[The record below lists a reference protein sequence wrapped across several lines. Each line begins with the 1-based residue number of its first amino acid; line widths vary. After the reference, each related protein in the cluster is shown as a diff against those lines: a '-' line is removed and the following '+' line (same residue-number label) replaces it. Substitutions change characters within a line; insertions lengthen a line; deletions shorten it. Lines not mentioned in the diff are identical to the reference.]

1 MSVTTDHKNT
11 VQPLTERLQFR
22 FVFAIT
28 FLWFF
33 ICAVGC
39 RLTLQPLANSLPG
52 ETCFQSAKR
61 SAYSLVPYA
70 FMRI

>member
-1 MSVTTDHKNT
+1 MSVTTDHKNNAT
-11 VQPLTERLQFR
+11 PLTERLQFG

-28 FLWFF
+28 FMWFF
-33 ICAVGC
+33 ICAVCC
-39 RLTLQPLANSLPG
+39 RLTLQPLANSAPG

-61 SAYSLVPYA
+61 SAYSLVPYV